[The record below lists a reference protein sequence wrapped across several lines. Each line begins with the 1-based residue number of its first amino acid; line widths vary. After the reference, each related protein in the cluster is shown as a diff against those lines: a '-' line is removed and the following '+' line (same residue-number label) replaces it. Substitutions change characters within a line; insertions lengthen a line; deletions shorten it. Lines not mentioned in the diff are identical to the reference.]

1 MFDNIVL
8 VREINAILK
17 YSPNKN
23 DNSFYKTYK
32 MPKNELDR
40 QIRVSSHGTYLKF
53 WVEQDYNPSFG
64 INLSIVFTSNGI
76 PTNDCI
82 IDSETNEISKD
93 CNPCIMNQDLT
104 GNICKPRHVQ
114 GYNQKKRPFYV
125 TQYVYN
131 CENFDGSELNA
142 LIVAIKT
149 ASQTGIYNDPFA
161 DIESKK
167 AIETKLYPKDR
178 ENENKTY
185 KTMKQKIRLTE
196 SQLHNVIRRCIN
208 EALEEMSQKTSLKE
222 YMKMWYD
229 NDDSCQ
235 DALNDL
241 TDEQW
246 LHSMGWFQVFHE
258 GIGNGVCSPSEK
270 IVAVFDEDDLPMFH
284 SYQLY
289 RYNPKAWV
297 SVEND
302 GWDKVYNGENGD
314 DYDVEPID

>member
-185 KTMKQKIRLTE
+185 ITMKQKIRLTE
-196 SQLHNVIRRCIN
+196 SQLHNVIRKCVN
-208 EALEEMSQKTSLKE
+208 EALKKQNSVLKE
-222 YMKMWYD
+222 WTEEGEWED
-229 NDDSCQ
+229 GD
-235 DALNDL
+235 DL
-241 TDEQW
+241 TWHIEDICSEFGKG
-246 LHSMGWFQVFHE
+246 SV
-258 GIGNGVCSPSEK
+258 IINGTLGLWDGKRTIQPTECKDIETAIYKCLGRDCDILDPND
-270 IVAVFDEDDLPMFH
+270 IYID
-284 SYQLY
+284 
-289 RYNPKAWV
+289 
-297 SVEND
+297 END
-302 GWDKVYNGENGD
+302 IVHVKASHHDGVNYFTIEHA
-314 DYDVEPID
+314 